1 MTTLTVDL
9 SPTLSSTLAHS
20 GVYAYAV
27 YFNSVTG
34 DDPQG
39 VVLVNNGAVVSGGS
53 VSFDLP
59 TPFASGK
66 VTFIIQSL
74 ELGTASDLFTIS
86 DNLITGGGTVTSQ
99 GQIDWGPAQQNDY
112 RFDSFEVSLTPNA
125 ADTGDLTEINGFG
138 IPMEVSVVYSGG
150 TSQTRGYNLDGATIF
165 QDIKD
170 VSSNLTG
177 FTYSAGPLS
186 GSNRMALSPAE
197 AEKESLPGASPTD
210 WEPYVTALE
219 SVASSIKIAGYF
231 NGAYSDDVFFVGTT
245 ALPQQGLSQRGVLLL
260 RPELCRHGRPGRL
273 FPAHA

>member
-74 ELGTASDLFTIS
+74 ESGTASDLFTIS

-138 IPMEVSVVYSGG
+138 ILSGG
-150 TSQTRGYNLDGATIF
+150 ID
-165 QDIKD
+165 DI
-170 VSSNLTG
+170 LG
-177 FTYSAGPLS
+177 S
-186 GSNRMALSPAE
+186 GSNIVVSGSGLLEMFGLTTSITIASGGEEALHSGIDSA
-197 AEKESLPGASPTD
+197 AQINTSGRQTISANALAISATVAGGFQLIFGSASGTLVSGAGGYRKACD
-210 WEPYVTALE
+210 
-219 SVASSIKIAGYF
+219 AGQF
-231 NGAYSDDVFFVGTT
+231 
-245 ALPQQGLSQRGVLLL
+245 
-260 RPELCRHGRPGRL
+260 RPGQL
-273 FPAHA
+273 QPG